1 MNDQDLSHRR
11 TWELIP
17 LVVNGSAS
25 AEERRLVD
33 AHLHGCAD
41 CRDELAFQTQLQTG
55 MTADIAAPH
64 DPHPALR
71 NLLERLDG
79 DGDATAA
86 LHAEAAPRRRPS
98 LLLVAVAGQAVALA
112 VLGGALLLHIPR
124 GGGDAAVPYRT
135 LSSPAPNAAQ
145 GTIRF
150 VPAPS
155 LSLRELQTLLGE
167 TGLRIVASNADN
179 SIYTLAPAHA
189 DAADTS
195 KKSAAERKQA
205 TVDALA
211 RLRARPGVL
220 LAEPI
225 TAAAS
230 QGR

>member
-41 CRDELAFQTQLQTG
+41 CRDELAFQTRLQTG
-55 MTADIAAPH
+55 LSADTTAPH

-71 NLLERLDG
+71 SLLERLDR
-79 DGDATAA
+79 DGDAASAT
-86 LHAEAAPRRRPS
+86 HAEAAPRRRPS

-112 VLGGALLLHIPR
+112 VLGGALLLHGPR
-124 GGGDAAVPYRT
+124 GGRDAAAPYRT
-135 LSSPAPNAAQ
+135 LSSPAPDMAQ
-145 GTIRF
+145 GTIRL

-155 LSLRELQTLLGE
+155 LSLRELQALLGDA
-167 TGLRIVASNADN
+167 GLRIIASNADN

-189 DAADTS
+189 DAA
-195 KKSAAERKQA
+195 KRSAAERERA

-225 TAAAS
+225 TAAPG
-230 QGR
+230 QDR

>member
-55 MTADIAAPH
+55 MTADAGAPH

-71 NLLERLDG
+71 SLLERLDG
-79 DGDATAA
+79 DSDAAA
-86 LHAEAAPRRRPS
+86 AMQAEAAPRRRPS

-112 VLGGALLLHIPR
+112 VLGGALLLHGPR
-124 GGGDAAVPYRT
+124 GGRDAAAPYRT
-135 LSSPAPNAAQ
+135 LSSPAADIAQ

-155 LSLRELQTLLGE
+155 LSLRELQGLLGDA
-167 TGLRIVASNADN
+167 GLRIVAANADN
-179 SIYTLAPAHA
+179 SIYTLAPARA
-189 DAADTS
+189 DAA
-195 KKSAAERKQA
+195 KLSAAERERA

-225 TAAAS
+225 TAAPA
-230 QGR
+230 QDR

>member
-41 CRDELAFQTQLQTG
+41 CRDEFAFQTQLQTG
-55 MTADIAAPH
+55 MSGDAAVPH

-71 NLLERLDG
+71 LLLERLDS
-79 DGDATAA
+79 DDDATTA
-86 LHAEAAPRRRPS
+86 HAEAAPRRRPS

-112 VLGGALLLHIPR
+112 VLGGALLLHLPR
-124 GGGDAAVPYRT
+124 SGGDAAAPYRT
-135 LSSPAPNAAQ
+135 LSSPAPNMAQ

-155 LSLRELQTLLGE
+155 LSLGELQSLLGE
-167 TGLRIVASNADN
+167 AGLRIVASNADN

-189 DAADTS
+189 DAA
-195 KKSAAERKQA
+195 KMSAAERERA
-205 TVDALA
+205 SVDALA

-230 QGR
+230 GSR